1 MFSVTTL
8 YYIYRDFKR
17 RFWHLGSKKVS
28 AMEHGVYGS
37 AEDNAPLL
45 PKSQTG
51 DQQRRGQS
59 SSLMKIFFVCLLA
72 SVITTAVA
80 VLVVVFA
87 SPNRSQT
94 VDSKVLTSTLPPV
107 DVKYKYLNHMD
118 KSKLFKLEGGNV
130 QWARYRSNPDHY
142 DSREEQEFGDS
153 INSQQAQVTGSTLL
167 MKPNGCR
174 VPHWHF
180 NANEHGYLVKGS
192 AWIGIL
198 DSAPFVVTS
207 YNVTAGQVIF
217 LPRSTLHW
225 LKCVGNEDCLFVLF
239 FTTHEELIT
248 MEVDNVF
255 YSTPQDIA
263 ARSLK
268 PKGGIDFIKSFKKPS
283 KEQGVNLPPN
293 LAELVRKANYVQSV
307 DSNVWRYFY
316 DLKASKQ
323 YKYPG
328 GVMQW
333 ARYSKKTQSLSVN
346 EQIFSQSLHDHE
358 DTLTIATMQIVSN
371 GMRQPHYHFNANEMG
386 YVVRG
391 CGKVGVISKSKIVT
405 NFDINIGDVFFFPH
419 GAQHYIK
426 STCDEDLF
434 LVIAY
439 STGNELQTLDMDIY
453 FQSTADFILAQLFR
467 KHQDEFQKIPTFK
480 VPQDIN
486 LP

>member
-1 MFSVTTL
+1 
-8 YYIYRDFKR
+8 
-17 RFWHLGSKKVS
+17 
-28 AMEHGVYGS
+28 MEHRSYGS
-37 AEDNAPLL
+37 NEGNAPLL

-51 DQQRRGQS
+51 EQGSGSERRVQS
-59 SSLMKIFFVCLLA
+59 CSLTKVFFVCLLA
-72 SVITTAVA
+72 SVITTALGVI
-80 VLVVVFA
+80 VVVFT
-87 SPNRSQT
+87 SPNRSET
-94 VDSKVLTSTLPPV
+94 TDSKVLSNTLPPV

-118 KSKLFKLEGGNV
+118 KSKLFQLEGGNV
-130 QWARYRSNPDHY
+130 QWARYLKNPDRY
-142 DSREEQEFGDS
+142 SSREEQEFGDS
-153 INSQQAQVTGSTLL
+153 INTEEAKMTASTLL

-198 DSAPFVVTS
+198 DAAPFAVTS
-207 YNVTAGQVIF
+207 FNVTAGQVIF

-248 MEVDNVF
+248 LEVNDVF
-255 YSTPQDIA
+255 HSTPKDIA

-268 PKGGIDFIKSFKKPS
+268 PKGGIDFIKSFKPNGV
-283 KEQGVNLPPN
+283 QNVNLPPN
-293 LAELVRKANYVQSV
+293 LAQLVKKASYVQSV

-316 DLKASKQ
+316 DLKGSKQ

-333 ARYSKKTQSLSVN
+333 ARYTTNLQNLSAN
-346 EQIFSQSLHDHE
+346 EKIFGQSLHSHE
-358 DTLTIATMQIVSN
+358 DTLTIATMQILSN

-386 YVVRG
+386 YVIRG
-391 CGKVGVISKSKIVT
+391 CGKIGVISKSSIVT
-405 NFDINIGDVFFFPH
+405 NFDINVGDVFFFPH

-439 STGNELQTLDMDIY
+439 STGNELQTMSMDIY

-467 KHQDEFQKIPTFK
+467 KPQEEFEKIPTFK
-480 VPQDIN
+480 IPQDIN
-486 LP
+486 MP